1 MKSGK
6 AKLSMASCFYY
17 NFREFLILF
26 YTRKQYFFP
35 NFRDGNVFDVRAN
48 IAPGETVIY
57 RLTYEQLLKRK
68 LSMYEHKINI
78 NPKYEH

>member
-1 MKSGK
+1 MK
-6 AKLSMASCFYY
+6 LIYFIEAS
-17 NFREFLILF
+17 NI
-26 YTRKQYFFP
+26 FP

>member
-1 MKSGK
+1 MVN
-6 AKLSMASCFYY
+6 LYY
-17 NFREFLILF
+17 YISFIILEIFCYEINLF
-26 YTRKQYFFP
+26 YRSKRYFFP